1 MALDTV
7 TTVALDDA
15 ATAINEWK
23 TRKVE
28 EIISQADFLRRIQV
42 PVTDVTEDPT
52 EQSVDAAEALIA
64 SLLATP

>member
-1 MALDTV
+1 MALDVV
-7 TTVALDDA
+7 TTTALDDA
-15 ATAINEWK
+15 VTAITEWE

-28 EIISQADFLRRIQV
+28 EITSQADFLRRIQV